1 MPYLNQPDSTL
12 PGIVLLGAGGHC
24 QACIDVIETEGR
36 CRVAALVDL
45 PANLGQKVGAY
56 TIEYTD
62 SDLPELLAQYP
73 NALVTLGQIKNASL
87 RIKLFQTLLN
97 LNASLPSPISP
108 LAYVSKSAS
117 LGEGSIV
124 MHHAL
129 LNSGA
134 TVGQNCIINTKALL
148 EHGASVG
155 DHCHISTAAVLNGEV
170 TIENACFIGSN
181 ATIAEGVRIGHTS
194 LVAAS
199 AIVMRNVPP
208 HSIVKGLWA

>member
-1 MPYLNQPDSTL
+1 MPDLNQPDSSL

-24 QACIDVIETEGR
+24 QACIDVIEAEGR

-45 PANLGQKVGAY
+45 PANLGQKIGNY
-56 TIEYTD
+56 IINYTD
-62 SDLPELLAQYP
+62 NDLPELLNQYP

-108 LAYVSKSAS
+108 LAYVSKNAS
-117 LGEGSIV
+117 LGQGSIV

-129 LNSGA
+129 LNCGTS
-134 TVGQNCIINTKALL
+134 VGQNCIINSKALI

-170 TIENACFIGSN
+170 MVENACFIGSN
-181 ATIAEGVRIGHTS
+181 ATIAQGVRIGHTS
-194 LVAAS
+194 LVAAG
-199 AIVMRNVPP
+199 AIVMRDVPP
-208 HSIVKGLWA
+208 RTVIKGLWV